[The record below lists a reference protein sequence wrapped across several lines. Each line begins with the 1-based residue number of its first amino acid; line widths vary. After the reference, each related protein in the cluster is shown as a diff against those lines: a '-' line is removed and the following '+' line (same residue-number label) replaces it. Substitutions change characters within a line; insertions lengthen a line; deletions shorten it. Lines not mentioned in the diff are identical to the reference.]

1 MLMHS
6 AASFMRSSKNAIS
19 VYLQLTLVSSVAVW
33 ILIIWSGHLNMGYGL
48 MIPAIMWCP
57 GFAAL
62 VTSSLLGRVLSSL
75 KWRWPQSQHVAVAC
89 FVPLASSSLGF
100 ATVLALDI

>member
-6 AASFMRSSKNAIS
+6 AASSLRSSSKNAIS
-19 VYLQLTLVSSVAVW
+19 VYLQLTLVGSAAVW

-62 VTSSLLGRVLSSL
+62 LLSLLGRELSSEMAL
-75 KWRWPQSQHVAVAC
+75 AAIKISCGSVLRTTGLRRRSPWRGLGVA
-89 FVPLASSSLGF
+89 
-100 ATVLALDI
+100 T